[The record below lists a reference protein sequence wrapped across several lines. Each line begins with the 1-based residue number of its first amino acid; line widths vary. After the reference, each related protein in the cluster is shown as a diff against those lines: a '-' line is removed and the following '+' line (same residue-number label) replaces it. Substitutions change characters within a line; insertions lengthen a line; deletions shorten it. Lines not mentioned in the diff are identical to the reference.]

1 MRVVLDTNV
10 LVSALISRGK
20 PRTLLRLIKAKDHS
34 LIISN
39 PILEELSRIASND
52 RIARYASTE
61 DYTEFLKNLEK
72 SSLVRAKSKVHV
84 FNDADDRILSTARDG
99 KADMIVTGDK
109 HMLGLKTFKHI
120 RIITVDQ
127 ALLTLIIQ

>member
-20 PRTLLRLIKAKDHS
+20 PSKLLTLIKAKDHP

-39 PILEELSRIASND
+39 SILEELSRVAADEKVS
-52 RIARYASTE
+52 RYLSGE
-61 DYTEFLKNLEK
+61 DYAEFLKTLLEK
-72 SSLVRAKSKVHV
+72 STLVHAKSRVRV

-99 KADMIVTGDK
+99 QADLIFTGDK
-109 HMLGLKTFKHI
+109 HMLGLKTFRHI
-120 RIITVDQ
+120 RIITVDH
-127 ALLTLIIQ
+127 ALRVLK

>member
-20 PRTLLRLIKAKDHS
+20 SRTLLRLIKAKDHS

-39 PILEELSRIASND
+39 PILEELSRVAADEKVS
-52 RIARYASTE
+52 RYVSGE
-61 DYTEFLKNLEK
+61 DFEEFLKTLLEK
-72 SSLVRAKSKVHV
+72 STLVRANSKVHI

-99 KADMIVTGDK
+99 KADIIVTGDK
-109 HMLGLKTFKHI
+109 HMLRLKTFRHI

-127 ALLTLIIQ
+127 ALRILK

>member
-1 MRVVLDTNV
+1 MRIVLDTNV

-20 PRTLLRLIKAKDHS
+20 PSKLLRLIKVKDHS

-39 PILEELSRIASND
+39 PILEELSKIASD
-52 RIARYASTE
+52 DKISRYASGE
-61 DYTEFLKNLEK
+61 DYAEFLKTLLEK
-72 SSLVRAKSKVHV
+72 SFLVRAKSKVHV
-84 FNDADDRILSTARDG
+84 FNDADDLILSTARDG

-109 HMLGLKTFKHI
+109 HMLGLKMFRHI

-127 ALLTLIIQ
+127 ALRILK

>member
-39 PILEELSRIASND
+39 PILEKLSRIASND
-52 RIARYASTE
+52 KIARYASTE
-61 DYTEFLKNLEK
+61 DYTEFLKNLLEK

-109 HMLGLKTFKHI
+109 HMLGLKTFRHI

-127 ALLTLIIQ
+127 ALLTLR